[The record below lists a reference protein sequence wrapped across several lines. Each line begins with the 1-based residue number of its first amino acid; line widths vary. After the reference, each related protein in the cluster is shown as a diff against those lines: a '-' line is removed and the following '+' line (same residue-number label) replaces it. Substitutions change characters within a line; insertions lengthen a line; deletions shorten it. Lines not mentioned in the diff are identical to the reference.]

1 MQKIETKVDEMTLH
15 WADEQEAIKTNKPLV
30 FLLNIIKFMPR
41 WFSYIIVF
49 PVSFFFFIFSKRAR
63 NEAKYYQ
70 NVLREYTNGEVPKRI
85 SAYKQVF
92 SFAMCIVEK
101 LDGWLGR
108 FDYDKL
114 IKHDDDL
121 PVILKQLD
129 EGKGA
134 FIIGSHL
141 GNMELL
147 RSISSLNS
155 SGVKRHV
162 DVTAIMEMNSTEQ
175 FNNILKTVDPNVQ
188 MNLIDAK
195 NIGPETICLIEDKI
209 NEGGMVFIAA
219 DRTSAS
225 ARTRVLT
232 HKFLGKEAE
241 FPYGVFMMA
250 SLLKV
255 PTYYIFG
262 MRDKTIT
269 LLPKQHIYVEKSN
282 VDFNCA
288 RNERESRIN
297 DLCLEYISKLEK
309 YVKMYPYQWYNFHNF
324 WLLQN
329 K

>member
-15 WADEQEAIKTNKPLV
+15 WADEQEAIKTNIPLV

-63 NEAKYYQ
+63 NEAIYYQ
-70 NVLREYTNGEVPKRI
+70 KILKEYTNGEVPKRI

-92 SFAMCIVEK
+92 SFAMCVVEK

-121 PVILKQLD
+121 PLILKQLD

-175 FNNILKTVDPNVQ
+175 FNNVLKTVDPNVQ

-195 NIGPETICLIEDKI
+195 SIGPETICLIEDKI
-209 NEGGMVFIAA
+209 KEGGMVFIAA

-225 ARTRVLT
+225 SRTRVLT
-232 HKFLGKEAE
+232 HKFLGKDAN
-241 FPYGVFMMA
+241 FPYGVFIMA
-250 SLLKV
+250 SL
-255 PTYYIFG
+255 
-262 MRDKTIT
+262 
-269 LLPKQHIYVEKSN
+269 
-282 VDFNCA
+282 
-288 RNERESRIN
+288 
-297 DLCLEYISKLEK
+297 
-309 YVKMYPYQWYNFHNF
+309 
-324 WLLQN
+324 
-329 K
+329 

>member
-1 MQKIETKVDEMTLH
+1 MEKTNVQNDERTLH

-30 FLLNIIKFMPR
+30 FSLNIIKFMPR

-70 NVLREYTNGEVPKRI
+70 KVLREYTNGEVPKRI
-85 SAYKQVF
+85 SAYKQIF

-121 PVILKQLD
+121 PVILDQLAS
-129 EGKGA
+129 GKGA
-134 FIIGSHL
+134 FVIGSHL

-147 RSISSLNS
+147 RSISSLNTL
-155 SGVKRHV
+155 GVEKHV
-162 DVTAIMEMNSTEQ
+162 DVTAIMEMDATSQ
-175 FNNILKTVDPNVQ
+175 FNNVLKTVDPNVQ

-195 NIGPETICLIEDKI
+195 NIGPETICLIEEKI
-209 NEGGMVFIAA
+209 DEGGLVFVAA

-225 ARTRVLT
+225 ARKRVLR
-232 HKFLGKEAE
+232 HKFLGKDAE

-250 SLLKV
+250 ALLKV
-255 PTYYIFG
+255 PVYYIFG
-262 MRDKTIT
+262 MRDKSVT
-269 LLPKQHIYVEKSN
+269 LFPKHHIYVEKST
-282 VDFNCA
+282 VDLDCE
-288 RNERESRIN
+288 RNEREQRIN
-297 DLCLEYISKLEK
+297 DLCLEFIGKLEK
-309 YVKMYPYQWYNFHNF
+309 FVQLYPFQWYNFHNF
-324 WLLQN
+324 WLLQE
-329 K
+329 

>member
-1 MQKIETKVDEMTLH
+1 MEKTKVQNDEMNLH

-30 FLLNIIKFMPR
+30 FLLNIVKFMPR

-70 NVLREYTNGEVPKRI
+70 KVLREYTNGEVPKRI
-85 SAYKQVF
+85 SAYKQIF

-121 PVILKQLD
+121 PVILDQLAS
-129 EGKGA
+129 GKGA
-134 FIIGSHL
+134 FVIGSHL

-147 RSISSLNS
+147 RSISSLNTL
-155 SGVKRHV
+155 GVEKHV
-162 DVTAIMEMNSTEQ
+162 DVTAIMEMDATSQ
-175 FNNILKTVDPNVQ
+175 FNNVLKTVDPNVQ

-195 NIGPETICLIEDKI
+195 NIGPETICLIEEKI
-209 NEGGMVFIAA
+209 DEGGLVFVAA

-225 ARTRVLT
+225 ARKRVLR
-232 HKFLGKEAE
+232 HKFLGKDAE

-250 SLLKV
+250 ALLKV
-255 PTYYIFG
+255 PVYYIFG
-262 MRDKTIT
+262 MRDKSVT
-269 LLPKQHIYVEKSN
+269 LFPKHHIYVEKST
-282 VDFNCA
+282 VDLDCE
-288 RNERESRIN
+288 RNEREQRIN
-297 DLCLEYISKLEK
+297 DLCLEFIGKLEK
-309 YVKMYPYQWYNFHNF
+309 FVQLYPFQWYNFHNF
-324 WLLQN
+324 WLLQE
-329 K
+329 

>member
-1 MQKIETKVDEMTLH
+1 MEKTNVQNDEMNLH

-30 FLLNIIKFMPR
+30 FSLNIIKFMPR

-85 SAYKQVF
+85 SAYKQIF

-121 PVILKQLD
+121 PVILDQLAS
-129 EGKGA
+129 GKGA
-134 FIIGSHL
+134 FVIGSHL

-147 RSISSLNS
+147 RSISSLNTL
-155 SGVKRHV
+155 GVEKHV
-162 DVTAIMEMNSTEQ
+162 DVTAIMEMDATSQ
-175 FNNILKTVDPNVQ
+175 FNNVLKTVDPNVQ

-195 NIGPETICLIEDKI
+195 NIGPETICLIEEKI
-209 NEGGMVFIAA
+209 DEGGLVFVAA

-225 ARTRVLT
+225 ARKRVLR
-232 HKFLGKEAE
+232 HKFLGKDAE

-250 SLLKV
+250 ALLKV
-255 PTYYIFG
+255 PVYYIFG
-262 MRDKTIT
+262 MRDKSVT
-269 LLPKQHIYVEKSN
+269 LFPKHHIYVEKST
-282 VDFNCA
+282 VDLDCE
-288 RNERESRIN
+288 RNEREQRIN
-297 DLCLEYISKLEK
+297 DLCLEFIGKLEK
-309 YVKMYPYQWYNFHNF
+309 FVQLYPFQWYNFHNF
-324 WLLQN
+324 WLLQE
-329 K
+329 